1 MVITYIYIWVNYNK
15 FTNLNL
21 AAMNGNHFPK
31 INPDF
36 QGSGEG
42 REVLMKFT
50 QIIYTNQPKNI
61 RGYPWLSRIGYVDNF
76 SGIFLRFYS
85 STYLGYNSYPMGI

>member
-1 MVITYIYIWVNYNK
+1 MVITYIYIYIWVNYNK

-76 SGIFLRFYS
+76 SGIFFEILLIYIPRV
-85 STYLGYNSYPMGI
+85 